1 MHVEYLYYFKDF
13 SQTLS
18 ISKTAANYYMTPQ
31 GLSRAI
37 HQLEKD
43 FGVTLTSYQNNAISL
58 TPAGVELSQ
67 HVDDIINQFEEARG
81 ALAGY
86 RLAEM
91 GGGLDCEAV
100 RITATSCVSQYVA
113 ALLDMQKP
121 GLFPF
126 AVKFKE
132 SNIYR
137 VVPQIVSKSGE
148 EAFGFVS
155 IPSMAKYR
163 DLIDDITE
171 SHNMEYQP
179 LFVSPLVATVS
190 VYSPLAK
197 KKIITPRDV
206 DGCSVARFQDA
217 VLGDALDDFVRED
230 SVKTVTNA
238 APIIYTRIIED
249 QAVGFAPKI
258 VEGARILPEK
268 MCTVDTSDFFDTE
281 FGLLASSGVLESQRV
296 RQVIDYIKERL
307 LKESSSTRFTGT
319 YEVLF

>member
-43 FGVTLTSYQNNAISL
+43 FGVTLTSYQNNVISL

-67 HVDDIINQFEEARG
+67 HVDDIISQFEEARG

-113 ALLDMQKP
+113 ALLDIQKP

-126 AVKFKE
+126 TVKFKE

-137 VVPQIVSKSGE
+137 VVPHIVSKNGE

-155 IPSMAKYR
+155 IPSMDKYR
-163 DLIDDITE
+163 ELIDDMIE
-171 SHNMEYQP
+171 SHDMTYRP

-197 KKIITPRDV
+197 KKVITPADV
-206 DGCSVARFQDA
+206 ERCSVARFQDA

-238 APIIYTRIIED
+238 APIVYMRIVED
-249 QAVGFAPKI
+249 QAVGFAPKL
-258 VEGARILPEK
+258 VEGAHTLPEK
-268 MCTVDTSDFFDTE
+268 VCTVATADFFDTE
-281 FGLLASSGVLESQRV
+281 FGLLIGSGMLESERV
-296 RQVIDYIKERL
+296 RQVISYIEEKLR
-307 LKESSSTRFTGT
+307 KESAGARFAGT